1 MQFLA
6 PLFFVALAGL
16 AIPVLLHLTQRE
28 KKQVIRFP
36 SLMFV
41 RRIPYQSVRR
51 RKIHNWLLLF
61 VRLAALALIVA
72 AFARPLFRTGTP
84 LVPSGTGARELVIL
98 LDTSYSMSY
107 SDRWAQARAAAEDA
121 LRGLNASDR
130 ASLVLFSSGADILV
144 RSSSEMSKLT
154 AGLSTAKP
162 GAGATR
168 YGPALKVAGSI
179 LADSTLPRREA
190 VLISDFQR
198 AGWQGEQGARLP
210 AGAVLTPVVVK
221 TAVDKPNLG
230 VTGVTFARST
240 FSNQERVSVTAG
252 VINRT
257 ARPAPTATVKLQ
269 VGNIPVGTKQV
280 ALEANGSGVVT
291 FDPVTIGGRNLR
303 GVVSL
308 GDDALAAD
316 NTFNFVLSPAL
327 PLRITVVDR
336 GGADARRYL
345 ADALAI
351 GQAPRFEVAV
361 RQPEALTDDDLRRSA
376 VVLVNDTAV
385 VSALARRLG
394 RFVEQGGGL
403 FVAAGESASWPQDV
417 DLLPATVGTPVDR
430 TKGEAARI
438 GTLEYGHAI
447 FEPFRGPRSGNFAT
461 AMVYEYRNVTPGK
474 EAQVLAR
481 FDAGKPA
488 LLERRVG
495 TGRVLLWASGLDKL
509 SSDLP
514 LKPVFPVFV
523 QQSMRYLAAYNE
535 PQPWL
540 TVGQVLDPDVAAG
553 QKGSSEARVVL
564 TPSSR
569 RVPLQDEGSDVL
581 ELTEQGF
588 YEVRTA
594 DGNATDVA
602 VVASNV
608 DPAEGDLTPMDPN
621 DIALAAAGVP
631 GERTRAA
638 ASVLTPEAQEN
649 NQRLW
654 WYLLCLGTL
663 VLGIDTLLS
672 NRMAKT

>member
-28 KKQVIRFP
+28 KKQIIRFP

-72 AFARPLFRTGTP
+72 AFARPLFRTDNP
-84 LVPSGTGARELVIL
+84 IVPAGGGARELVVL
-98 LDTSYSMSY
+98 LDTSYSMGY
-107 SDRWAQARAAAEDA
+107 GDRWTQARAAAEEA
-121 LRGLNASDR
+121 LRSVNASDR
-130 ASLVLFSSGADILV
+130 ASLVLFASGADILV
-144 RSSSEMSKLT
+144 RSSSEASKLS
-154 AGLSTAKP
+154 AALSTAKP

-179 LADSTLPRREA
+179 LSDSSLPRREA

-198 AGWQGEQGARLP
+198 GGWQGGEGARLP
-210 AGAVLTPVVVK
+210 AGAVLTPMPVK
-221 TAVDKPNLG
+221 LVIDKPNAG

-240 FSNQERVSVTAG
+240 FSNQERVTVTAG

-257 ARPAPTATVKLQ
+257 DKPISAASVSLK
-269 VGNIPVGTKQV
+269 VDNIPVGTKQV
-280 ALEANGSGVVT
+280 ALDANGSGSVT
-291 FDPVTIGGRNLR
+291 FDPVTVSRSLR
-303 GVVSL
+303 GTVTL
-308 GDDALAAD
+308 GDDGLAAD
-316 NTFNFVLSPAL
+316 NTFNFVLAPVK
-327 PLRITVVDR
+327 PVRITLLDR
-336 GGADARRYL
+336 GTPDARRYL
-345 ADALAI
+345 ADALSI
-351 GQAPRFEVAV
+351 GQSPHFEVVV

-376 VVLVNDTAV
+376 VVLVNDTAIV
-385 VSALARRLG
+385 TALARRLS

-403 FVAAGESASWPQDV
+403 FVATGGRASWPQEV
-417 DLLPATVGTPVDR
+417 DLLPATVGAPVDR
-430 TKGEAARI
+430 TTGDAARL
-438 GTLEYGHAI
+438 GNLEYGHAI
-447 FEPFRGPRSGNFAT
+447 FEPFRGPRSGNFSA
-461 AMVYEYRNVTPGK
+461 AMVYEYRNVTPTK

-495 TGRVLLWASGLDKL
+495 GGRVLLWASGLDRP

-523 QQSMRYLAAYNE
+523 QQSMRYLAAYTE

-540 TVGQVLDPDVAAG
+540 TVGQVLDPNVAAG
-553 QKGSSEARVVL
+553 QKGSSDARVVL
-564 TPSSR
+564 TPSSM

-594 DGNATDVA
+594 GSSTTDVA
-602 VVASNV
+602 MVASNV
-608 DPAEGDLTPMDPN
+608 DPAEGDLTPMDPK
-621 DIALAAAGVP
+621 DISLAAAGIP
-631 GERTRAA
+631 GTSGRS
-638 ASVLTPEAQEN
+638 ASTVLTPEAQEN

-654 WYLLCLGTL
+654 WYLLCAGTL
-663 VLGIDTLLS
+663 VLGLDTLLS
-672 NRMAKT
+672 NRLAKT